1 MNRVAF
7 TILAATALA
16 SVAFCLAAVLFPNK

>member
-1 MNRVAF
+1 MNRVSF
-7 TILAATALA
+7 IILAATALA

>member
-16 SVAFCLAAVLFPNK
+16 SVAFSLAAVLFPHK